1 EGAPRQFLVVRPK
14 TLAIVSVRGRP
25 MARVRKETL
34 QDLVRTKIENLR
46 PKLLDLSRR
55 NPLISTKL
63 GPRSNSHI
71 RPVDELPDV
80 VFFELNNGQ
89 EMTLIPLPPIE
100 EDPRD
105 EKTEAF
111 REALIN

>member
-1 EGAPRQFLVVRPK
+1 MPNVDVLHE
-14 TLAIVSVRGRP
+14 
-25 MARVRKETL
+25 
-34 QDLVRTKIENLR
+34 LVRAKIEHLR

-71 RPVDELPDV
+71 RAVDELPDV
-80 VFFELNNGQ
+80 LFFKLNNGQ
-89 EMTLIPLPPIE
+89 GMDIVPLPPIE

-105 EKTEAF
+105 EKTDSF
-111 REALIN
+111 REAVINARLTDEAYVVAMEGV